1 MDELNQLAPFLH
13 KAQLANAVTGFATC
27 FAGIMPMLYTL
38 LTKPQPR
45 HWFWVYFCILLTGIP
60 TVWLHA
66 YEGNRIAGA
75 TDTGSNIFLVWAIQM
90 GVAGDFLRGKN
101 QRIYMAVSTVLT
113 FSAIL
118 FLYYEAIFLE
128 TKLKVLS
135 FGDFGYFNI
144 GEVALI
150 VSAWAVTITF
160 FLNIKKIPAA
170 ARPLLYLI
178 FIMFFCGMIL
188 AGAKN
193 SEVTMRVFA
202 WHAFWHLVGAFALV
216 TLWLFNHVRF
226 NEAPPQ
232 AVQD

>member
-1 MDELNQLAPFLH
+1 MDELGPFAPFLH

-27 FAGIMPMLYTL
+27 FAGIMPLLYTL
-38 LTKPQPR
+38 LTKPQPKR
-45 HWFWVYFCILLTGIP
+45 WIWVYVCILLTGIP

-66 YEGNRIAGA
+66 YEGNRIASA
-75 TDTGSNIFLVWAIQM
+75 TDTGSNIFLVCAIQM
-90 GVAGDFLRGKN
+90 GVAFDFLSGKLRRN
-101 QRIYMAVSTVLT
+101 LVAISTTLN

-128 TKLKVLS
+128 SKVKALS

-150 VSAWAVTITF
+150 VSAWAVTIIF
-160 FLNIKKIPAA
+160 FVNIRKIPAP
-170 ARPLLYLI
+170 ARPLLYLV

-188 AGAKN
+188 AGA
-193 SEVTMRVFA
+193 SSAHVTMRVFA
-202 WHAFWHLVGAFALV
+202 WHAFWHLVGAFALI

-226 NEAPPQ
+226 NEVPPQ
-232 AVQD
+232 SGQS